1 MSHHSISEEHG
12 LACAPK
18 DCTKILSVGISTE
31 GLAEARMAETNPA
44 CHVTATTIDE
54 QGAEHARTHIAQ
66 RGLTDRID
74 VKIENVAEPSPYP
87 DDTFGYIYARLV
99 LHYLDKQQLA
109 DALAELYRISKPGG
123 ALFVVVRSTECPSYT
138 RTTSVHDQT
147 TGITTYETSDNKLRQ
162 RYFHTKESICGAL
175 QHAGFVIRRT
185 DQYDER
191 LSPDFL
197 RTTLNDYHD
206 NVIEVLAAK

>member
-1 MSHHSISEEHG
+1 MSQHSVSEEHG

-31 GLAEARMAETNPA
+31 GLAEARMAEANPA
-44 CHVTATTIDE
+44 CRVTATTIDE
-54 QGAEHARTHIAQ
+54 QGAEHAKARIAQ
-66 RGLTDRID
+66 RGLSDRID
-74 VKIENVAEPSPYP
+74 VKIEDVAKPSPYP
-87 DDTFGYIYARLV
+87 DNTFDYIYARLV

-109 DALAELYRISKPGG
+109 GALAELYRVSKPGG
-123 ALFVVVRSTECPSYT
+123 TLFVVVRSTECPSYT
-138 RTTSVHDQT
+138 KSNSVHNHA
-147 TGITTYETSDNKLRQ
+147 TGITTYETSDGKLRQ
-162 RYFHTKESICGAL
+162 RYFHTIESICGAL
-175 QHAGFVIRRT
+175 RCAGFVIRHT